1 MADTLLLIVA
11 AGAAYLGFAL
21 FALSQSRH
29 WQQVAPSHVAQPPQK
44 KALRLFGCMALAVS
58 LSCTCWRDGPAFG
71 PVLWLLL
78 LSVAAPL
85 LVFTLSWRPHWLR
98 RLAQRLATRGRN
110 DRQTTTDRG
119 PMQRG

>member
-1 MADTLLLIVA
+1 MADTLLLIIA

-44 KALRLFGCMALAVS
+44 RALRLLGSLALALS
-58 LSCTCWRDGPAFG
+58 LSCAWLRDGVAFG
-71 PVLWLLL
+71 SVLWLPR
-78 LSVAAPL
+78 LSVAAPM
-85 LVFTLSWRPHWLR
+85 LVFTLSWRPHWLQ
-98 RLAQRLATRGRN
+98 RLAQHLATSGRN
-110 DRQTTTDRG
+110 DRQTTTNRG